1 MTTGQTDNVLD
12 FNKAKRQGEASPGA
26 VDADDIRSR
35 LHADPRSF
43 IEWLYSGRAFIHKSE
58 ARIGD
63 TSGTP
68 GASLSIHLSGPDA
81 GLWKDHAT
89 DQGGDLIALYRAW
102 AGYHDNSNFVLSLK
116 EIAKDFFRDPIEV
129 ERTAWQPTPLERIE
143 KNKAKLG
150 TKPRADMLELGAPVA
165 TYRYYDTRGNVIASV
180 VRFEPDGT
188 RESKTFRPFCF
199 RTTDGVTKWQPGA
212 PDLRPLYRLP
222 DISTNATV
230 VLCEGEGCADALA
243 AVGIPATSAM
253 QGAHAPLDKT
263 DWSPLAG
270 KTVIIWPDK
279 DQAGFAYAKSVS
291 ERLTALGCRV
301 KGVTPPETAPD
312 KWDASDCV
320 AEGGNPH
327 DLISTAQELAAPAT
341 ASNLYKLYTL
351 EELEHLP
358 PPDWLVK
365 GMITEGGLSLFW
377 SGSDSFKTFVAIDIV
392 MCVATGTEWHGRPV
406 KAGHVVYVAAEDE
419 GGVKLRMVGW
429 RDTRGKGLPRAN
441 LTILRDGISLAT
453 EDGEKLINSILALP
467 EQPKLIVIDTLQ
479 RTFGAGNENQT
490 QDMNSY
496 VLAADR
502 LRRATGANVMI
513 IHHSGRNTEQER
525 GNLAL
530 RGACD
535 TIITVKR
542 TNDRIKLINK
552 PPKGKQKN
560 AEPFEDIQLRMQKV
574 FFEYNG
580 SEQSTL
586 LVMSDDDG
594 APAAGEPLED
604 DEAEDAAP
612 RLGQIEK
619 SILSALDKAA
629 RSDRKCLGFISL
641 HASVGGDKGS
651 FGRALR
657 KLVTKNLVD
666 EFVDETDPDK
676 TRKNYARL
684 K

>member
-1 MTTGQTDNVLD
+1 MTTGQILD
-12 FNKAKRQGEASPGA
+12 FNKAKRQGETSPGT

-63 TSGTP
+63 VSGTP

-116 EIAKDFFRDPIEV
+116 EIAKDFLRDPIEV

-279 DQAGFAYAKSVS
+279 DQAGFAYAKAVS

-301 KGVTPPETAPD
+301 KGVTPPDTAPD

-327 DLISTAQELAAPAT
+327 DLISTAQELAAPAKPRVRLVSISQLAT
-341 ASNLYKLYTL
+341 M
-351 EELEHLP
+351 P
-358 PPDWLVK
+358 PPTFLIYEI
-365 GMITEGGLSLFW
+365 ITVNGLSMLW
-377 SGSDSFKTFVAIDIV
+377 GRSGSLKSFAALDKAL
-392 MCVATGTEWHGRPV
+392 CVATGLDWHGRPV
-406 KAGHVVYVAAEDE
+406 KQGRVVYLAAE
-419 GGVKLRMVGW
+419 GASGLASRAMGW
-429 RDTRGKGLPRAN
+429 MQTRG
-441 LTILRDGISLAT
+441 RDCPEPDFQIIPHSLALAT
-453 EDGEKLINSILALP
+453 PADLDALILALAEGSP
-467 EQPKLIVIDTLQ
+467 ISLIVIDTLS
-479 RTFGAGNENQT
+479 RTFGKGNPNQPSDMNAFVEAVERLRNETGAHVMVIHHAGKDAANGEIGNEG
-490 QDMNSY
+490 
-496 VLAADR
+496 
-502 LRRATGANVMI
+502 LRN
-513 IHHSGRNTEQER
+513 
-525 GNLAL
+525 
-530 RGACD
+530 ACD
-535 TIITVKR
+535 TIFFVKR
-542 TNDRIKLINK
+542 NEKNLELINES
-552 PPKGKQKN
+552 PRGKQKDFDELKPIKLTPVKIAFEQNGTERTTLILN
-560 AEPFEDIQLRMQKV
+560 A
-574 FFEYNG
+574 
-580 SEQSTL
+580 S
-586 LVMSDDDG
+586 
-594 APAAGEPLED
+594 
-604 DEAEDAAP
+604 DEAPGDDQMEDATMTIGKNEQVIIDTLKKA
-612 RLGQIEK
+612 GQP
-619 SILSALDKAA
+619 
-629 RSDRKCLGFISL
+629 LGFTRLSL
-641 HASVGGDKGS
+641 TTRMNKGS
-651 FGRALR
+651 LTRSLGTLVEKEIIKVEFDNSGNT
-657 KLVTKNLVD
+657 KLWSI
-666 EFVDETDPDK
+666 
-676 TRKNYARL
+676 
-684 K
+684 